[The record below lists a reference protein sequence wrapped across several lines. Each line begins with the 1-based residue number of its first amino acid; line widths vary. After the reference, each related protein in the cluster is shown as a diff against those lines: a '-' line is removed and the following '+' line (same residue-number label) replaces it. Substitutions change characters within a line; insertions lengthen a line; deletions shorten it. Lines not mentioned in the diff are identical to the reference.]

1 MTSLSDTLT
10 IGIVLVLL
18 FGAIALY
25 LYTRIQQ
32 AEQKIS
38 LLESILLDLKMG
50 LEIKSFSELPA
61 LDHVAE
67 PKGLTSTESTH
78 GDAEGS
84 HGGAED
90 YVPFHDTEEVEE
102 IGTTPFVDGTASEEE
117 TSQEQAQDVEQYK
130 SVVAEAVKEE
140 VTIAATTQPSPYDNM
155 TLKELQALAKTRG
168 ITGAGTMKKG
178 PIMEALKTSDKI
190 QHTPSE
196 AGFGAATSTFLDT
209 SSAFPSS
216 ESS

>member
-10 IGIVLVLL
+10 VGLVLVLL

-61 LDHVAE
+61 LDHGVE
-67 PKGLTSTESTH
+67 PKGLTSTESTFH
-78 GDAEGS
+78 EAEDY

-90 YVPFHDTEEVEE
+90 YVPFTDMGEVEE
-102 IGTTPFVDGTASEEE
+102 IGTTSSVEESTTE
-117 TSQEQAQDVEQYK
+117 EALQEQAQDAEQYK
-130 SVVAEAVKEE
+130 SVIAEAVKEE
-140 VTIAATTQPSPYDNM
+140 VTIAATTPPSPYDNM
-155 TLKELQALAKTRG
+155 TMKELQALAKTRG

-178 PIMEALKTSDKI
+178 PILEALKTSDKI
-190 QHTPSE
+190 QHTPSD
-196 AGFGAATSTFLDT
+196 AGFGAATSTFQDT
-209 SSAFPSS
+209 SAAFPSS